1 MQISFAMSMV
11 RRWSVSSLATSLSPS
26 SPTRTFLYG
35 LKSLPSENG
44 EQSLTPERLYDI
56 AKVLETSPSYL
67 AGWEDGAIT
76 LPVEMKFAENAAE
89 EFKPSIVFADGDES
103 AQRIYKALHILG
115 ELPIEKLKV
124 LNSLTTAEWSDLT
137 FYLDLMVFKKSNT

>member
-1 MQISFAMSMV
+1 MTIGDRIKS
-11 RRWSVSSLATSLSPS
+11 RRIELGYTQELLATKLGYKTKGSIA
-26 SPTRTFLYG
+26 
-35 LKSLPSENG
+35 KIENG

-76 LPVEMKFAENAAE
+76 LPVEIKSAENAAE

-115 ELPIEKLKV
+115 ELPIEKLEV
-124 LNSLTTAEWSDLT
+124 LNSLTNSEWSDLT
-137 FYLDLMVFKKSNT
+137 FYLDLMVFKKSNP

>member
-1 MQISFAMSMV
+1 MTIGDRIKS
-11 RRWSVSSLATSLSPS
+11 RRIELGYTQEQLATKLGYKTKGSVA
-26 SPTRTFLYG
+26 
-35 LKSLPSENG
+35 KIENG

-67 AGWEDGAIT
+67 AGWEDAAIT
-76 LPVEMKFAENAAE
+76 FPVEIKSAENAAE

-124 LNSLTTAEWSDLT
+124 LNSLTTDEWSDLT
-137 FYLDLMVFKKSNT
+137 FYLDLMVFKKSNP

>member
-1 MQISFAMSMV
+1 MTIGDRIKS
-11 RRWSVSSLATSLSPS
+11 RRIELGYTQELLATKLGYKTKGSIA
-26 SPTRTFLYG
+26 
-35 LKSLPSENG
+35 KIENG
-44 EQSLTPERLYDI
+44 EQSLTPERLYYI

-76 LPVEMKFAENAAE
+76 LPVEIKFAENAAE

-137 FYLDLMVFKKSNT
+137 FYLDLMVFKKSNP

>member
-1 MQISFAMSMV
+1 MTIGDRIKS
-11 RRWSVSSLATSLSPS
+11 RRIELGYTQEQLATKLGYKTKGSIA
-26 SPTRTFLYG
+26 
-35 LKSLPSENG
+35 KIENG

>member
-1 MQISFAMSMV
+1 MTNGDRIKS
-11 RRWSVSSLATSLSPS
+11 RRIELGYTQELLATKLGYKTKGSVA
-26 SPTRTFLYG
+26 
-35 LKSLPSENG
+35 KIENG

-67 AGWEDGAIT
+67 AGWEDAAIT
-76 LPVEMKFAENAAE
+76 LPAEMKFEENAAE

-115 ELPIEKLKV
+115 ELPIEKLKA

-137 FYLDLMVFKKSNT
+137 FYLDLMVFKKSNP

>member
-1 MQISFAMSMV
+1 MTIGDRIKS
-11 RRWSVSSLATSLSPS
+11 RRIELGYTQEQLATKLGYKTKGSIA
-26 SPTRTFLYG
+26 
-35 LKSLPSENG
+35 KIENG

-67 AGWEDGAIT
+67 AGWEDAATHI
-76 LPVEMKFAENAAE
+76 PVEFKIGDNAAE

-124 LNSLTTAEWSDLT
+124 LNSLTTDEWSDLT
-137 FYLDLMVFKKSNT
+137 FYLDLMVFKKSNP

>member
-1 MQISFAMSMV
+1 MTIGDRIKS
-11 RRWSVSSLATSLSPS
+11 RRIELGYTQEQLATKLGYKTKGSIA
-26 SPTRTFLYG
+26 
-35 LKSLPSENG
+35 KIENG

-67 AGWEDGAIT
+67 AGWEDAAIT
-76 LPVEMKFAENAAE
+76 LPAEMKFEENAAE

-137 FYLDLMVFKKSNT
+137 FYLDLMVFKKSNP

>member
-1 MQISFAMSMV
+1 MTIGDRIKS
-11 RRWSVSSLATSLSPS
+11 RRIELGYTQELLATKLGYKTKGSIA
-26 SPTRTFLYG
+26 
-35 LKSLPSENG
+35 KIENG

-76 LPVEMKFAENAAE
+76 LPVEIKFAENAAE

-115 ELPIEKLKV
+115 ELPIEKLEV
-124 LNSLTTAEWSDLT
+124 LNSLTNSEWSDLT
-137 FYLDLMVFKKSNT
+137 FYLDLMVFKKSNP

>member
-1 MQISFAMSMV
+1 MTIGDRIKS
-11 RRWSVSSLATSLSPS
+11 RRIELGYTQELLATKLGYKTKGSIA
-26 SPTRTFLYG
+26 
-35 LKSLPSENG
+35 KIENG
-44 EQSLTPERLYDI
+44 EQSLTPERLYYI

-67 AGWEDGAIT
+67 AGWEDGPIT
-76 LPVEMKFAENAAE
+76 LPVEIKFAENAAE

-137 FYLDLMVFKKSNT
+137 FYLDLMVFKKSNP

>member
-1 MQISFAMSMV
+1 MTIGDRIKS
-11 RRWSVSSLATSLSPS
+11 RRIELGYTQEQLATKLGYKTKGSIA
-26 SPTRTFLYG
+26 
-35 LKSLPSENG
+35 KIENG

-67 AGWEDGAIT
+67 AGWEDAAIT
-76 LPVEMKFAENAAE
+76 LPAEMKFEENAAE

-115 ELPIEKLKV
+115 ELPIEKLKA

-137 FYLDLMVFKKSNT
+137 FYLDLMVFKKSNP

>member
-1 MQISFAMSMV
+1 MTIGDRIKS
-11 RRWSVSSLATSLSPS
+11 RRIELGYTQEQLATKLGYKTKGSIA
-26 SPTRTFLYG
+26 
-35 LKSLPSENG
+35 KIENG

-76 LPVEMKFAENAAE
+76 LPVEIKFAENAAE

-115 ELPIEKLKV
+115 ELPIEKLEV
-124 LNSLTTAEWSDLT
+124 LNSLTNSEWSDLT
-137 FYLDLMVFKKSNT
+137 FYLDLMVFKKSNP

>member
-1 MQISFAMSMV
+1 MTIGDRIKS
-11 RRWSVSSLATSLSPS
+11 RRIELGYTQEQLATKLGYKTKGSIA
-26 SPTRTFLYG
+26 
-35 LKSLPSENG
+35 KIENG

-67 AGWEDGAIT
+67 AGWEDAAIT
-76 LPVEMKFAENAAE
+76 LPAEMKFEENAAE
-89 EFKPSIVFADGDES
+89 EFKPSIVFAGGDES

-137 FYLDLMVFKKSNT
+137 FYLDLMVFKKSNP

>member
-1 MQISFAMSMV
+1 MTIGDRIKS
-11 RRWSVSSLATSLSPS
+11 RRIELGYTQEQLATKLGYKTKGSIA
-26 SPTRTFLYG
+26 
-35 LKSLPSENG
+35 KIENG

-137 FYLDLMVFKKSNT
+137 FYLDLMVFKKSNP

>member
-1 MQISFAMSMV
+1 MTIGDRIKS
-11 RRWSVSSLATSLSPS
+11 RRIELGYTQEQLATKLGYKTKGSIA
-26 SPTRTFLYG
+26 
-35 LKSLPSENG
+35 KIENG

-67 AGWEDGAIT
+67 AGWEDVAIHI
-76 LPVEMKFAENAAE
+76 PVEFKIEDNAAE

-137 FYLDLMVFKKSNT
+137 FYLDLMVFKKSNP

>member
-1 MQISFAMSMV
+1 MTIGDRIKS
-11 RRWSVSSLATSLSPS
+11 RRIELGYTQEQLATKLGYKTKGSIA
-26 SPTRTFLYG
+26 
-35 LKSLPSENG
+35 KIENG

-67 AGWEDGAIT
+67 AGWEDAAIHI
-76 LPVEMKFAENAAE
+76 PVEFKIEDNAAE
-89 EFKPSIVFADGDES
+89 EFKPAIVFADDDES

-137 FYLDLMVFKKSNT
+137 FYLDLMVFKKSNP

>member
-1 MQISFAMSMV
+1 MTIGDRIKS
-11 RRWSVSSLATSLSPS
+11 RRIELGYTQELLATKLGYKTKGSVA
-26 SPTRTFLYG
+26 
-35 LKSLPSENG
+35 KIENG

-67 AGWEDGAIT
+67 AGWEDAAIT
-76 LPVEMKFAENAAE
+76 LPAEMKFEENAAE

-115 ELPIEKLKV
+115 ELPIEKLKA

-137 FYLDLMVFKKSNT
+137 FYLDLMVFKKSNP

>member
-1 MQISFAMSMV
+1 MTIGDRIKS
-11 RRWSVSSLATSLSPS
+11 RRIELGYTQELLATKLGYKTKGSVA
-26 SPTRTFLYG
+26 
-35 LKSLPSENG
+35 KIENG

-67 AGWEDGAIT
+67 AGWEEASIT
-76 LPVEMKFAENAAE
+76 LPVGIKFAENAAE

-124 LNSLTTAEWSDLT
+124 LNSLTTDEWSDLT
-137 FYLDLMVFKKSNT
+137 FYLDLMVFKKSNS

>member
-1 MQISFAMSMV
+1 MTIGDRIKS
-11 RRWSVSSLATSLSPS
+11 RRIELGYTQEQLATKLGYKTKGSIA
-26 SPTRTFLYG
+26 
-35 LKSLPSENG
+35 KIENG

-76 LPVEMKFAENAAE
+76 LPAEMKFEENAAE

-124 LNSLTTAEWSDLT
+124 LNSLTTDEWSDLT
-137 FYLDLMVFKKSNT
+137 FYLDLMVFKKSNS

>member
-1 MQISFAMSMV
+1 MTIGDRIKS
-11 RRWSVSSLATSLSPS
+11 RRIELGYTQEQLATKLGYKTKGSIA
-26 SPTRTFLYG
+26 
-35 LKSLPSENG
+35 KIENG

-67 AGWEDGAIT
+67 AGWEDAAIHI
-76 LPVEMKFAENAAE
+76 PVEFKCEENAAE

-137 FYLDLMVFKKSNT
+137 FYLDLMVFKKSNP

>member
-1 MQISFAMSMV
+1 MTIGDRIKS
-11 RRWSVSSLATSLSPS
+11 RRIELGYTQELLATKLGYKTKGSIA
-26 SPTRTFLYG
+26 
-35 LKSLPSENG
+35 KIENG

-76 LPVEMKFAENAAE
+76 LPVEIKFAENAAE

-137 FYLDLMVFKKSNT
+137 FYLDLMVFKKSNP

>member
-1 MQISFAMSMV
+1 MTIGDRIKS
-11 RRWSVSSLATSLSPS
+11 RRIELGYTQEQLATKLGYKTKGSIA
-26 SPTRTFLYG
+26 
-35 LKSLPSENG
+35 KIENG

-67 AGWEDGAIT
+67 AGWEDVAIT
-76 LPVEMKFAENAAE
+76 LPVGIKYEENAAE

-115 ELPIEKLKV
+115 ELPIEKLKA

-137 FYLDLMVFKKSNT
+137 FYLDLMVFKKSNP

>member
-1 MQISFAMSMV
+1 MTIGDRIKS
-11 RRWSVSSLATSLSPS
+11 RRIELGYTQEQLATKLGYKTKGSIA
-26 SPTRTFLYG
+26 
-35 LKSLPSENG
+35 KIENG

-89 EFKPSIVFADGDES
+89 EFKPAIVFADGDES
-103 AQRIYKALHILG
+103 AQRIYEALHILA
-115 ELPIEKLKV
+115 ELPTDKLIT
-124 LNSLTTAEWSDLT
+124 LNSLNHEEWSDLP
-137 FYLDLMVFKKSNT
+137 FYLDLIAYKKQNHI

>member
-1 MQISFAMSMV
+1 MTIGERIK
-11 RRWSVSSLATSLSPS
+11 RRRIELGYTQELLATKLGYKTKGSIA
-26 SPTRTFLYG
+26 
-35 LKSLPSENG
+35 KIENG

-76 LPVEMKFAENAAE
+76 LPVEIKFAENAAE

-137 FYLDLMVFKKSNT
+137 FYLDLMVFKKSNP

>member
-1 MQISFAMSMV
+1 MTIGDRIKS
-11 RRWSVSSLATSLSPS
+11 RRIELGYTQEQLATKLGYKTKGSIA
-26 SPTRTFLYG
+26 
-35 LKSLPSENG
+35 KIENG

-76 LPVEMKFAENAAE
+76 LPVEIKFAENAAE

-137 FYLDLMVFKKSNT
+137 FYLDLMVFKKSNP